1 MSSIDELKSIATAKL
16 GFARNNQFLVQL
28 PSVGSGNNFLGFLGD
43 LFPLPSIP
51 GTPLNNAPT
60 TREMNVLCATAQL
73 PGKQILTTDRR
84 IGMEM
89 QKMAYG
95 YAVPEVN
102 LTFYLMNDYGVKT
115 YFDSWIKSTI
125 NEEAGT
131 PAYKNEYQHS
141 IKIHQLRRPIKG
153 TSVNVGPLGI
163 NFDFGG
169 GSIYVCELLEA
180 FPTSLSTIELSNEL
194 DGLVQ
199 LSVTFSYT
207 RWIDR
212 EVGLEGLVSA
222 SGII

>member
-1 MSSIDELKSIATAKL
+1 MASIDELKSIASTKL

-28 PSVGSGNNFLGFLGD
+28 PPIGSGNNFLGFLGN
-43 LFPLPSIP
+43 LFSLPSIP
-51 GTPLNNAPT
+51 GTPLATTPT
-60 TREMNVLCATAQL
+60 TKELNILCASAQL
-73 PGKQILTTDRR
+73 PGKQILTADRR
-84 IGMEM
+84 IGMEF
-89 QKMAYG
+89 QKVAYG

-115 YFDSWIKSTI
+115 YFDAWMKSTL

-131 PAYKNEYQHS
+131 VAYKNEYQHS

-153 TSVNVGPLGI
+153 TSLNVGPLGI

-169 GSIYVCELLEA
+169 GSVYVCELLEA
-180 FPTSLSTIELSNEL
+180 FPTTMSTIELSNEL
-194 DGLVQ
+194 DGLLQ

-207 RWIDR
+207 RWVDR